1 MNRLFIL
8 LFSIFLIGC
17 CKEPKLLNNGLT
29 QKATQITEY
38 TIKVENDSLNNQ
50 IQDTLLITEK
60 KYNENDQIISRHQR
74 NLFANETMDI
84 EFIYNNQKKIKREIV
99 TLSNDSSNF
108 IVDYYYKDTLLLETK
123 SESKNEIFQFKQIGG
138 YKYNSDNKLKES
150 SLKQIYIDVETNDTI
165 TNTLEISKYNNKEF
179 VTESKLSDF
188 IKPERNR
195 NTEYKYDCGIL
206 MEIKEF
212 NSKDSLISTTAY
224 KYEFD
229 KFENWIK
236 RESIENDKL
245 NYVRTREIK
254 YK

>member
-1 MNRLFIL
+1 MNRLLIL

-17 CKEPKLLNNGLT
+17 CNEPKLLNNGLT

-38 TIKVENDSLNNQ
+38 TIKVKNDSLNNQ
-50 IQDTLLITEK
+50 IQDTLVITEK

-74 NLFANETMDI
+74 NLFADETMDI

-108 IVDYYYKDTLLLETK
+108 IVDYFYKDTLLLETK
-123 SESKNEIFQFKQIGG
+123 SESKNDIFQFKQIGG

-165 TNTLEISKYNNKEF
+165 TNTLEVSKYNDREF
-179 VTESKLSDF
+179 VIESKLSDF
-188 IKPERNR
+188 RKPERNR
-195 NTEYKYDCGIL
+195 KTEYKYDCGIL

-212 NSKDSLISTTAY
+212 NSKDSLISTTEY

-229 KFENWIK
+229 KFENWTK
-236 RESIENDKL
+236 RKSIENDKL
-245 NYVRTREIK
+245 NYIRTREIE

>member
-1 MNRLFIL
+1 MNRLLII

-17 CKEPKLLNNGLT
+17 CNEPKLLNNGLT
-29 QKATQITEY
+29 KSVSQITEY
-38 TIKVENDSLNNQ
+38 TIKMENDSLNNKV
-50 IQDTLLITEK
+50 QDTLVITEK
-60 KYNENDQIISRHQR
+60 KYNENDQIINRHQR
-74 NLFANETMDI
+74 NLFADETMNI
-84 EFIYNNQKKIKREIV
+84 EFIYNNEKKIKREIV

-108 IVDYYYKDTLLLETK
+108 VVNYFYKDTLLLETK
-123 SESKNEIFQFKQIGG
+123 SESKNDIFQFEQVGS

-150 SLKQIYIDVETNDTI
+150 SLKQIYIDVESNDTI
-165 TNTLEISKYNNKEF
+165 TNTLEISKYNDREF
-179 VTESKLSDF
+179 VTESKLSDLK
-188 IKPERNR
+188 KPERNR
-195 NTEYKYDCGIL
+195 KSEYKYDCEVL

-212 NSKDSLISTTAY
+212 NSKDSLISTTEY

-245 NYVRTREIK
+245 NYIRTRELK

>member
-1 MNRLFIL
+1 M
-8 LFSIFLIGC
+8 
-17 CKEPKLLNNGLT
+17 LNNGLT

-50 IQDTLLITEK
+50 IQDTLVITKK
-60 KYNENDQIISRHQR
+60 KYNENDQIISSHQQ

-84 EFIYNNQKKIKREIV
+84 EFVYNNQKKIKREIV

-108 IVDYYYKDTLLLETK
+108 IVDYFYKDTLLLETK
-123 SESKNEIFQFKQIGG
+123 SESKNDIFQFKQIGG

-150 SLKQIYIDVETNDTI
+150 SLKQIYIDVKTNDTI
-165 TNTLEISKYNNKEF
+165 TNTLEISKYNDKEF

-188 IKPERNR
+188 RKPEQNR

-206 MEIKEF
+206 MEIKKF
-212 NSKDSLISTTAY
+212 NSKDSLISTTEC
-224 KYEFD
+224 KYEYD
-229 KFENWIK
+229 KFENWTKI
-236 RESIENDKL
+236 ESIENGKL
-245 NYVRTREIK
+245 NYIRTREIE